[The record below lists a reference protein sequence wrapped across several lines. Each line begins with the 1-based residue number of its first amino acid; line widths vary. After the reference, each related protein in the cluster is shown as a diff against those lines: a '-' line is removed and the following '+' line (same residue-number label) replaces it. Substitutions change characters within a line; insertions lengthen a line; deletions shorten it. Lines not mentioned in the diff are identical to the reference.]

1 MSDHHSVTV
10 PTQSLFQKASQ
21 LAVTVVHIPSYHCVS
36 MMRMVIMVLITMIM
50 IMVLIT
56 MIMIMMMM
64 INDNHDILGLF
75 LRQRIDTVPKRKQR
89 SVDGGSFF

>member
-1 MSDHHSVTV
+1 M
-10 PTQSLFQKASQ
+10 
-21 LAVTVVHIPSYHCVS
+21 
-36 MMRMVIMVLITMIM
+36 MIM
-50 IMVLIT
+50 MVLIT

-64 INDNHDILGLF
+64 INDNHDDNHDILGLF

>member
-36 MMRMVIMVLITMIM
+36 IMMMIM
-50 IMVLIT
+50 MVLIT

-64 INDNHDILGLF
+64 INDNHDDNHDILGLF
-75 LRQRIDTVPKRKQR
+75 LRQRIDTVPKREQR

>member
-36 MMRMVIMVLITMIM
+36 MMMMVIMVLITMIM
-50 IMVLIT
+50 
-56 MIMIMMMM
+56 MIMMMM
-64 INDNHDILGLF
+64 INDNHDDNHDILGLF

-89 SVDGGSFF
+89 SVDGGSLF

>member
-36 MMRMVIMVLITMIM
+36 IMMMIM
-50 IMVLIT
+50 MVLIT

-64 INDNHDILGLF
+64 INDNHDDNDDNHDILGLF

>member
-36 MMRMVIMVLITMIM
+36 IMMMIM
-50 IMVLIT
+50 MVLIT

-64 INDNHDILGLF
+64 INDNHDDNHDILGLF

-89 SVDGGSFF
+89 SVDGSSFF